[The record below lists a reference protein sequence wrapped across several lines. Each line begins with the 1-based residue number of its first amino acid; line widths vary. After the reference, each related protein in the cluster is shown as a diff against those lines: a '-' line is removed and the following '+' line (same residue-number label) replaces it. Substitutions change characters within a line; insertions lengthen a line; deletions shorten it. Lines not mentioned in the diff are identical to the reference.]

1 MPAVEAKYLALS
13 DYNKSTIKILDTKVK
28 EKPLVDISD
37 ISVFTDNSDLNKK
50 VGTWVTKAE
59 LKREWDKTAKLQA
72 IYSS

>member
-1 MPAVEAKYLALS
+1 M
-13 DYNKSTIKILDTKVK
+13 KILDAKIK

-50 VGTWVTKAE
+50 VGTWATKPE